1 MRFFL
6 DVSFR
11 TVFVSLLVWANSLNL
26 HAQVLEDKTEIKLKG
41 DGTSGPFFISQHYI
55 LLYTEEVLRDSTIL
69 QREKDYSIDYNKGLL
84 WLNQPLEKDD
94 SISVTFEEFSP
105 KVKKRYFHRELG
117 FSQEAKSSYSS
128 VFSRDGASVKNA
140 SYTFRTPISQMPQE
154 KSFSPDLQIT
164 GNKTFSF
171 DLGNSEAFSLSQGL
185 NLKIAG
191 DLTKE
196 VKVLALLSDRGQGGT
211 TYGTTKRLEE
221 LDKILMQ
228 VTSPNFNGFLGD
240 QYLSYQGNLSG
251 RYDKKLQ
258 GVSSEVKFSQNS
270 VSMSYASSKGRYGYN
285 SFYGV
290 EGKQGPYYLKGENGE
305 RNIQI
310 LPGTEKVYLNGKLL
324 ERGSENDYTIDYSRG
339 VLNFSSTRLIT
350 ADSRLK
356 AEFEYSD
363 QNYEKSFYSTKGEIN
378 LFQGSLKLSGLFL
391 DERDDKNSPLSTAF
405 SSEDKD
411 ILKNSGED
419 KTKVFKDG
427 AQYTGEGKG
436 DYILLADSLGSPYY
450 QYAGKDSGD
459 YLVSF
464 SWVGSL
470 QGSYSYKGA
479 GVYSYVYPGKGDYL
493 PIIYLPMPSSHSL
506 LDLNMSLNPFQG
518 FTSELGWGLSRKDL
532 NLFSDLGDE
541 DNSGD
546 ALLLKTGYE
555 KQDLNFLGHNLP
567 GLKFEGLYRNLEENF
582 LPFGRLDKIERERDW
597 GFSPDSISGS
607 EKVMRFK
614 SFISPLEN
622 LSLGGDWGVLKKGN
636 SFESKRRGFNAL
648 FSPLK
653 NLEAKASSEDI
664 KSTQKGESLVQT
676 GNWQRRDFNLTQGW
690 RKLKTQLGWEM
701 EKQEFAREDSSFQDR
716 RYDEFKGRMG
726 LGSGGLWEFSSQLV
740 YRQDKIKD
748 GSWKKSSDA
757 YTWQNLISLRNY
769 KEVFSSNFEHTYR
782 QKNIK
787 SGESSKGN
795 LGALKLD
802 YYPKN
807 QAVVLNLYY
816 SVNLLGSEKR
826 MDNYIEVGEGRG
838 DYRYENGEYIP
849 DPQGDFI
856 LQKEV
861 LDEYIPGKKLD
872 KSFKTVFKPG
882 KLFTSVNLLNQFY
895 TDVYLRSSDLI
906 SGKVNWSN
914 FVFNP
919 LSAGFSRETLL
930 KDHSRIYDLYLFPL
944 SPLNLRL
951 RWTLDQSENLLL
963 LSGTDRD
970 NKTSRSALLRYR
982 ISFKNLLE
990 SEIIQERRERDK
1002 VYSNSLLIQ
1011 GKSLKVSFTRR
1022 EKKSLELTLSS
1033 KLKEEKEELSEL
1045 KVSLF
1050 ELSPKVTYSLLGK
1063 GKLRSE
1069 FSWYRVGIS
1078 PQDQVLP
1085 WEMAEGKREGDNFT
1099 WSLGFDFKLNQT
1111 LSASFAYSGLKEPIR
1126 GTRHNGKFEIK
1137 AYF

>member
-1 MRFFL
+1 MRLFF
-6 DVSFR
+6 DISFK
-11 TVFVSLLVWANSLNL
+11 TALTLLLVCATSLVL
-26 HAQVLEDKTEIKLKG
+26 HAQVPEGKTEITLKG
-41 DGTSGPFFISQHYI
+41 EGTTGPFFISQHHI
-55 LLYTEEVLRDSTIL
+55 LLYTEEILRDSTIL
-69 QREKDYSIDYNKGLL
+69 ERDKDYTIDYNKGLL
-84 WLNQPLEKDD
+84 WLNQPLEKED

-105 KVKKRYFHRELG
+105 GIKKRYFHRELAL
-117 FSQEAKSSYSS
+117 SQEANSYNSS
-128 VFSRDGASVKNA
+128 VFSRNIPSVQNA
-140 SYTFRTPISQMPQE
+140 SYNFRTPITQISRE

-164 GNKTFSF
+164 GSKTFSF
-171 DLGNSEAFSLSQGL
+171 DLGNSESFSLSQGL

-211 TYGTTKRLEE
+211 ASGTTKRLEE

-228 VTSPNFNGFLGD
+228 VTSPNFSGFLGD

-258 GVSSEVKFSQNS
+258 GVSSEVKFNRNNL
-270 VSMSYASSKGRYGYN
+270 SMSYASSKGRYGYN
-285 SFYGV
+285 SFNGA

-310 LPGTEKVYLNGKLL
+310 LPGTEKVYLNGKLM
-324 ERGSENDYTIDYSRG
+324 ERGSENDYTIDYTRG

-350 ADSRLK
+350 ADSRIK

-363 QNYEKSFYSTKGEIN
+363 QNYEKSFYSSKGEIN
-378 LFQGSLKLSGLFL
+378 LLQGRLKLSGLFL
-391 DERDDKNSPLSTAF
+391 DERDDKNSPLSAAF
-405 SSEDKD
+405 SPEDKD
-411 ILKNSGED
+411 ILKSSGED
-419 KTKVFKDG
+419 KTKAFKDG
-427 AQYTGEGKG
+427 VEYAGEGKG
-436 DYILLADSLGSPYY
+436 DYILLTDSLGNPYY

-464 SWVGSL
+464 SWVGSSK
-470 QGSYSYKGA
+470 GSYTYKGA
-479 GVYSYVYPGKGDYL
+479 GVYSYQYPGNGDYL

-541 DNSGD
+541 DNSGN

-555 KQDLNFLGHNLP
+555 KQNLNFLGQSLH
-567 GLKFEGLYRNLEENF
+567 GLKLEGLYRNLEENF

-597 GFSPDSISGS
+597 GFSPDSIAGS
-607 EKVMRFK
+607 EKVMRLN

-622 LSLGGDWGVLKKGN
+622 LSLGSDWGVLKKGN
-636 SFESKRRGFNAL
+636 SFESKRRGFNAV
-648 FSPLK
+648 FAPLR

-676 GNWQRRDFNLTQGW
+676 GNWQRRDFNLTHAW
-690 RKLKTQLGWEM
+690 RKLNTQLGWEM
-701 EKQEFAREDSSFQDR
+701 EEQEFAQQDSSFQDR

-726 LGSGGLWEFSSQLV
+726 IGSGGLWEFSSQLV

-748 GSWKKSSDA
+748 SSWKKSSDA

-787 SGESSKGN
+787 SGENSKGN

-826 MDNYIEVGEGRG
+826 VDNYIEVGEGRG

-849 DPQGDFI
+849 DPQGNFI

-861 LDEYIPGKKLD
+861 LDEYIPGKRLD

-882 KLFTSVNLLNQFY
+882 KLFTTINLLNQLY
-895 TDVYLRSSDLI
+895 TDVYVRSSDLI

-930 KDHSRIYDLYLFPL
+930 KDHSKIYDLYLFPV

-970 NKTSRSALLRYR
+970 KKTSRSALLRYR

-1002 VYSNSLLIQ
+1002 VYSNSLLIK

-1022 EKKSLELTLSS
+1022 ERNSLELTLSG
-1033 KLKEEKEELSEL
+1033 KLKDEKEELSEL
-1045 KVSLF
+1045 RVSLF
-1050 ELSPKVTYSLLGK
+1050 ELSPKATYSLPGK
-1063 GKLRSE
+1063 GRLRSE
-1069 FSWYRVGIS
+1069 FSWYRVSIS
-1078 PQDQVLP
+1078 PKDLVLP
-1085 WEMAEGKREGDNFT
+1085 WEMAEGKRTGDNFT
-1099 WSLGFDFKLNQT
+1099 WGLGFDFKLNQT
-1111 LSASFAYSGLKEPIR
+1111 LSASLAYSGLKEPIR